1 MTDTDQRNVAAFTL
15 WSLIY
20 QREQP
25 FLPGMRTLI
34 YSFLNHWNLFAWEFD
49 LWWDSETLY
58 IPTISF
64 CFLNCDLTQVMPWFW
79 VSDKICDVNELYI
92 THIQVI
98 TFIFKEIC
106 GLCMEMYW
114 MNVGQNRRK
123 YVELGWMSWNWFT
136 KHRYYLQLFTV
147 ADK

>member
-79 VSDKICDVNELYI
+79 VSDKICDVNDLYI

-98 TFIFKEIC
+98 TFIFKEMWAVHGNVLNECWPEEKKIC
-106 GLCMEMYW
+106 WVRL
-114 MNVGQNRRK
+114 N
-123 YVELGWMSWNWFT
+123 EL
-136 KHRYYLQLFTV
+136 KLVHQAQILFTV
-147 ADK
+147 VHSSW